1 MSQKPQFSRPVKR
14 QTLAE
19 QVAEAIEESIL
30 AGDWEGGDVLP
41 TEPELSL
48 QFDVSR
54 AVIRDATKMLSARGL
69 VDVRHGRGVFVTES
83 QTQAFGEALLLAL
96 RRSGASV
103 WDVEHFEQILYPE
116 VFALAA
122 EMATDEEL
130 TQLNDLAQNYF
141 NSMQLMIEADND
153 SRPILPEVEQAAVDS
168 YRTMIGY
175 VFLMSR
181 NQVLMILA
189 QPLLR
194 LRTFRSWQGGKLN
207 PFEQLEREIAY
218 FQTIFDTISSGDP
231 QLVRKTVQRYME
243 LPSEAER
250 VMRETPIGEVPV
262 IQLPLDE
269 SSSG

>member
-30 AGDWEGGDVLP
+30 AGEWAGGDVLP

-54 AVIRDATKMLSARGL
+54 AVIRDATKMLSAKGL

-83 QTQAFGEALLLAL
+83 QSQAFGEALLLAL

-103 WDVEHFEQILYPE
+103 WDVEHFEIILYPE

-122 EMATDEEL
+122 EMATEDEL
-130 TQLNDLAQNYF
+130 TQLNNLAETYF
-141 NSMQLMIEADND
+141 KSMQPVIEADND
-153 SRPILPEVEQAAVDS
+153 GLPIPSGPEHAATDN
-168 YRTMIGY
+168 YRKMISY
-175 VFLMSR
+175 VFQMSR

-189 QPLLR
+189 QPLLH
-194 LRTFRSWQGGKLN
+194 LRSFRSWQGGELT
-207 PFEQLEREIAY
+207 PFEQLERETAY
-218 FQTIFDTISSGDP
+218 FRTIFDAISSGDP
-231 QLVRKTVQRYME
+231 QLVRETMQRFMA
-243 LPSEAER
+243 LPPEAER
-250 VMRETPIGEVPV
+250 VMRETPIGDVPV
-262 IQLPLDE
+262 IDRSLD
-269 SSSG
+269 G